1 MDLIARCSRS
11 GHVSGEAF
19 DNHALAALR
28 AHAGAWHCMLCW
40 AREANLHPAEDLVR
54 LRLLARRLRFSRDHE
69 LTRAGRCDR
78 CGGVIKDDVLV
89 REGTPT
95 P

>member
-1 MDLIARCSRS
+1 MVRAAPNVMTS
-11 GHVSGEAF
+11 GTNF

-40 AREANLHPAEDLVR
+40 AREANLNPAEDLAR
-54 LRLLARRLRFSRDHE
+54 LRLLARRLRFSREHE

-89 REGTPT
+89 RGGQP
-95 P
+95 

>member
-1 MDLIARCSRS
+1 MSA
-11 GHVSGEAF
+11 AF

-40 AREANLHPAEDLVR
+40 AREANLNPAEDLAR
-54 LRLLARRLRFSRDHE
+54 LRLLARRLRFSREHE

-78 CGGVIKDDVLV
+78 CGGMIKDDVLV
-89 REGTPT
+89 REGASGSAPGRSA
-95 P
+95 

>member
-1 MDLIARCSRS
+1 MSA
-11 GHVSGEAF
+11 AF

-28 AHAGAWHCMLCW
+28 AHAAAWHCMLCW
-40 AREANLHPAEDLVR
+40 AREANLNPAEDRAR
-54 LRLLARRLRFSRDHE
+54 LRLLARRLRFSREHE

-89 REGTPT
+89 RGGQP
-95 P
+95 